1 MDAGGHVNNRSET
14 DQRNGVTTLVAAS
27 VLALLCTNE
36 RSPEA
41 FGPRGETGATQ
52 LTELPALDRLRIVD
66 RVAGEIERLH
76 GTTVERGGLAQVMRV
91 GENSIEFP
99 PQLSLRLTTEDRVCY
114 QLLRSSKELGD
125 VLGEGRESLRV
136 SGL

>member
-1 MDAGGHVNNRSET
+1 
-14 DQRNGVTTLVAAS
+14 
-27 VLALLCTNE
+27 
-36 RSPEA
+36 
-41 FGPRGETGATQ
+41 

-76 GTTVERGGLAQVMRV
+76 GTTVERSGLAQVMRV